1 MSDRFYCSR
10 CSEGYKWEQMVQTSE
25 GNLFCPE
32 CWPKLD
38 AKNEP
43 KRKCPVDGNEMQKR
57 LVAGLVLID
66 TCSACG
72 GTWFDKHEL
81 KVIQQRWKDAAWN
94 EGFFVGWLF

>member
-1 MSDRFYCSR
+1 
-10 CSEGYKWEQMVQTSE
+10 MVQTPE

-38 AKNEP
+38 AQNEP
-43 KRKCPVDGNEMQKR
+43 KRKCPVDGAEMQKR

-66 TCSACG
+66 TCSSCG

-81 KVIQQRWKDAAWN
+81 NVIRERWKEAGWG
-94 EGFFVGWLF
+94 EGFFVGWLIG